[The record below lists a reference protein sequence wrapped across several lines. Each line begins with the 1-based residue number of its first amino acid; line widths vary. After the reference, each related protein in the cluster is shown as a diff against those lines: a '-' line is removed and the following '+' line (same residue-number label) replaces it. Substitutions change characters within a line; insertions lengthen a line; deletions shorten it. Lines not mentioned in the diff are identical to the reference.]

1 MRLPNF
7 CPGWWIEDFGCSQLC
22 VVLRAGVPIP
32 SHPIPVSPPA
42 PPPTGT
48 VTNTTP
54 GPSWPELGWGILAAL
69 LGLSCLR
76 PHRSPGPTFP
86 NDFQSHKSFSC
97 TAAWAGW
104 ACGRAGMIR
113 SDPASL
119 FGSSPGEYPNL
130 GKIPG
135 FFTADLH
142 VCIPSLSCSKACVS
156 PKTRLFFCRTT
167 LCCTAAVAFPLP
179 HPQVLE
185 VFWEIGAGTCTPGRV
200 RAHKRHFGG
209 SSRS

>member
-1 MRLPNF
+1 MCGAQGR
-7 CPGWWIEDFGCSQLC
+7 CP
-22 VVLRAGVPIP
+22 
-32 SHPIPVSPPA
+32 HPIPVSPSA

-48 VTNTTP
+48 VTNTTS

-76 PHRSPGPTFP
+76 PHCSPGPTFP

-142 VCIPSLSCSKACVS
+142 VCTPSLSCSKASVS
-156 PKTRLFFCRTT
+156 PKTRLFFFVEPPC
-167 LCCTAAVAFPLP
+167 AAPRPWPFPSHIP
-179 HPQVLE
+179 RCWR
-185 VFWEIGAGTCTPGRV
+185 FFGRSV
-200 RAHKRHFGG
+200 RAPAPRAG
-209 SSRS
+209 SGHTRGTSGAHQGAN